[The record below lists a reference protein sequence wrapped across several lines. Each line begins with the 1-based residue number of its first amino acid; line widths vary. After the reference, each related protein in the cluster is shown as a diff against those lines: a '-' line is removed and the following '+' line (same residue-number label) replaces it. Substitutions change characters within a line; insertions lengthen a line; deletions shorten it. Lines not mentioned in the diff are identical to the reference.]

1 MTNRH
6 AWLLHLFDSGEH
18 ITHADAVFQ
27 GRQTWFDALVKEKAL
42 VHSGNVSHLFCP
54 QCDEP
59 HDVAVDPST
68 FKAYCADAG
77 NLSFT
82 AKQVMR
88 YQASA
93 PWLIETLRKSLGVAA
108 NEKTKEV
115 VANTCWKIGAVR
127 LEKKPRPI
135 YLCRGYDASKKAV
148 DDGIAALADETGM
161 ILLTS
166 PHKQNPEKIAAH
178 RAVSMAACMGNT
190 PDKKLLSADIL
201 ERVWNNQLTQNG
213 QLTHSADYRTVTV
226 KEPEITLDDV
236 GLAYNYFHEKRA
248 SGHTL
253 CMSSSDPRNEAME
266 KVFKFVF
273 NQLRVKK

>member
-1 MTNRH
+1 MPENRH
-6 AWLLHLFDSGEH
+6 AWLLQLFDSGEH
-18 ITHADAVFQ
+18 ITQADAIFQ
-27 GRQTWFDALVKEKAL
+27 GRQTWFDALVKENAL

-93 PWLIETLRKSLGVAA
+93 PWLIEAARKSLGVAA

-115 VANTCWKIGAVR
+115 VSNTCWKIGAVR

-135 YLCRGYDASKKAV
+135 YLCRGYGVSKKAV

-178 RAVSMAACMGNT
+178 RAVSLMMCLGDT
-190 PDKKLLSADIL
+190 PNKSFIKV
-201 ERVWNNQLTQNG
+201 ERVTIAFGNLLYYFLTYQG
-213 QLTHSADYRTVTV
+213 YFFADAISR
-226 KEPEITLDDV
+226 
-236 GLAYNYFHEKRA
+236 
-248 SGHTL
+248 
-253 CMSSSDPRNEAME
+253 
-266 KVFKFVF
+266 
-273 NQLRVKK
+273 